1 MVRRLQREQSEGH
14 RPGLGTHLGFL
25 DGHAAWWDSRELIAE
40 FARRSRAGDDHPL
53 GLYMVGPTS
62 DDLTSGTDSPGTV
75 HIDGPRGC
83 NADTL
88 TIW

>member
-1 MVRRLQREQSEGH
+1 
-14 RPGLGTHLGFL
+14 
-25 DGHAAWWDSRELIAE
+25 
-40 FARRSRAGDDHPL
+40 
-53 GLYMVGPTS
+53 MVGPTS